1 MRPPCELVTR
11 NFLPT
16 VRARTAIALRNKGLS
31 QSEIARK
38 MDITQ
43 AAVSKYLNQP
53 TSATREDDT
62 TSALA
67 QKLAD
72 MMASESCDIDETTK
86 AVCSACMH
94 LRLGSTICQSH
105 RKAVPRLKQAD
116 CQICS
121 ELLGGREPTLSG
133 HAQVLADMDVALR
146 EIEASDHFALLMPQV
161 RANLVACDAN
171 ATSDADV
178 AGVPGRITL
187 VDGRAVAHEGP
198 QFGASRHTAQLLL
211 WAKDQWPR
219 TRACL
224 CVSGRDDIVR
234 AAEIQG
240 FFVYRTSNPAT
251 EAQAITESASEV
263 VREYTGMK
271 SLLPAVHV
279 PGGIGVEPILYL
291 FGPSATELSKD
302 CVRIS
307 EEAHRTSAPLA

>member
-11 NFLPT
+11 DFLPS

-43 AAVSKYLNQP
+43 AAVSKYLSQP
-53 TSATREDDT
+53 TSATREDDA

-72 MMASESCDIDETTK
+72 MMASESCEIDETTK
-86 AVCSACMH
+86 AVCSACMY

-133 HAQVLADMDVALR
+133 HAQVLADMEVALR
-146 EIEASDHFALLMPQV
+146 EIEASDHFALVMPQV

-171 ATSDADV
+171 ASSDADV

-187 VDGRAVAHEGP
+187 VNGRAVAHEGP

-211 WAKDQWPR
+211 WAKNQWPR
-219 TRACL
+219 IRACL
-224 CVSGRDDIVR
+224 CISGRDNVVQ
-234 AAEIQG
+234 AAETQG
-240 FFVYRTSNPAT
+240 FFVYKITNPAT
-251 EAQAITESASEV
+251 DAHAITESANEA
-263 VREYTGMK
+263 VRKQAVMK
-271 SLLPAVHV
+271 SLLPAIHV

-291 FGPSATELSKD
+291 FGPSATELGKD
-302 CVRIS
+302 CIKIS
-307 EEAHRTSAPLA
+307 EEAHRTS